1 MRVPPQTARKDGR
14 KKRPAWLLPAIV
26 GLLGLVLVVGILRVL
41 LDGAGFEVGE
51 KTPGDGVEDI
61 VVSGEDTLY
70 PPPDV
75 ETFSVAPAALHV
87 YLVVEGLAADELE
100 ASVERSGRATV
111 VSWVLSEPSELEVGD
126 EREERLVR
134 DGGSVSGLIKFSIRS
149 PSGDTITPGD
159 YTVRVQSAT
168 NDTLVAEKSF
178 VVLE

>member
-1 MRVPPQTARKDGR
+1 M
-14 KKRPAWLLPAIV
+14 I
-26 GLLGLVLVVGILRVL
+26 VVGVILRVL
-41 LDGAGFEVGE
+41 LGGAGFEVGE
-51 KTPGDGVEDI
+51 KTPGVGVEDI

-75 ETFSVAPAALHV
+75 ETFSVAPETLHV

-111 VSWVLSEPSELEVGD
+111 VSWLLSEPSELEVGD

-134 DGGSVSGLIKFSIRS
+134 DSGAVSGLIKFSIRS
-149 PSGDTITPGD
+149 PSGGTITPGD
-159 YTVRVQSAT
+159 YTVRVQGAANNT
-168 NDTLVAEKSF
+168 PVAEKSF